1 MVINIPAP
9 AQATRVAPVPPAA
22 ASMRLALAHH
32 LILGA
37 VAPAP
42 AILFTN
48 TLAPVPAI
56 PAVQALLAT
65 ANTPPAPAPLAT
77 NGRTALV
84 QY

>member
-1 MVINIPAP
+1 MIKIAPEQGRAEVEKPAT
-9 AQATRVAPVPPAA
+9 ANTN
-22 ASMRLALAHH
+22 LAL
-32 LILGA
+32 
-37 VAPAP
+37 

-65 ANTPPAPAPLAT
+65 VNTPPAPAPQAS

-84 QY
+84 